1 MIIYANGKYTSQK
14 KLTFDISDRGLL
26 LGDGVFDTMLYQ
38 NNELTYYNDHY
49 KRLKTAA
56 KLLSFNFNLT
66 NEQLKNIITN
76 LIKKNNFQ
84 NKQIAIRTN
93 ITRGVSKRGLDFD
106 KSHKVGIYI
115 KLNLIPK
122 SLFMKS
128 IKLGIANIRRNSTSP
143 ISQNKTL
150 NYLDNVIE
158 KNRAAKNGY
167 EDAIFL
173 NINEKVSCTTTSNIF
188 YVQKNKIYTP
198 PLKDGV
204 LNGVMR
210 EQFIK
215 KKIATTQTTSLNNLL
230 KSDYI
235 FLTNSVFGIRPVKTI
250 SGSRKTFEGSKKF
263 YTKLI
268 DILEN
273 KKIIWEY

>member
-66 NEQLKNIITN
+66 NKQLKNIITN

-210 EQFIK
+210 EQFLK

-250 SGSRKTFEGSKKF
+250 SGSKKTFEGSKKF

-268 DILEN
+268 DILGN
-273 KKIIWEY
+273 KKII

>member
-56 KLLSFNFNLT
+56 KLLSFNFILT

-210 EQFIK
+210 EQFLK

-235 FLTNSVFGIRPVKTI
+235 FLTNSVFGIRPVETI

-268 DILEN
+268 DILGN
-273 KKIIWEY
+273 KKII

>member
-210 EQFIK
+210 EQFLK

-235 FLTNSVFGIRPVKTI
+235 FLTNSVFGIRPVKII

-268 DILEN
+268 DILGN
-273 KKIIWEY
+273 KKII

>member
-173 NINEKVSCTTTSNIF
+173 NINEKVCCTTTSNIF

-210 EQFIK
+210 EQFLK

-235 FLTNSVFGIRPVKTI
+235 FLTNSVFGIRPVEII

-268 DILEN
+268 DILGN
-273 KKIIWEY
+273 KKII

>member
-210 EQFIK
+210 EQFLK

-235 FLTNSVFGIRPVKTI
+235 FLTNSVFGIRPVETI
-250 SGSRKTFEGSKKF
+250 SGSKKTFEGSKKF

-268 DILEN
+268 DILGN
-273 KKIIWEY
+273 KKII

>member
-115 KLNLIPK
+115 KLNIIPK

-128 IKLGIANIRRNSTSP
+128 IKLGIANIRRNNTSP

-158 KNRAAKNGY
+158 KNRATKNGY

-173 NINEKVSCTTTSNIF
+173 NINKKVSSTTTSNIF

-210 EQFIK
+210 EQFLK

-235 FLTNSVFGIRPVKTI
+235 FLTNSIFGIRPVKTI

-268 DILEN
+268 DILGN
-273 KKIIWEY
+273 KKIIWVS

>member
-158 KNRAAKNGY
+158 KNRAVKNGY

-210 EQFIK
+210 EQFLK

-268 DILEN
+268 DILGN
-273 KKIIWEY
+273 KKII

>member
-84 NKQIAIRTN
+84 NKQVAIRTN

-115 KLNLIPK
+115 KLNIIPK

-128 IKLGIANIRRNSTSP
+128 IKLDIANIRRNNTSP

-158 KNRAAKNGY
+158 KNRATKNGY

-173 NINEKVSCTTTSNIF
+173 NINKKVSSTTTSNIF

-210 EQFIK
+210 EQFLK

-235 FLTNSVFGIRPVKTI
+235 FLTNSIFGIRPVKTI

-273 KKIIWEY
+273 KKII

>member
-128 IKLGIANIRRNSTSP
+128 IKLGIANIRRNNTSP

-210 EQFIK
+210 EQFLK

-268 DILEN
+268 DILGN
-273 KKIIWEY
+273 KKII

>member
-26 LGDGVFDTMLYQ
+26 LCDGVFDTMLYQ

-204 LNGVMR
+204 LNGVMI
-210 EQFIK
+210 EQFLK

-268 DILEN
+268 DILGN
-273 KKIIWEY
+273 KKII

>member
-173 NINEKVSCTTTSNIF
+173 NINEKVCCTTTSNIF

-210 EQFIK
+210 EQFLK

-235 FLTNSVFGIRPVKTI
+235 FLTNSIFGIRPVKTI

-273 KKIIWEY
+273 KKII

>member
-76 LIKKNNFQ
+76 LIKKNNFL

-210 EQFIK
+210 EQFLK

-235 FLTNSVFGIRPVKTI
+235 FLTNSVFGIRPVETI

-268 DILEN
+268 DILGN
-273 KKIIWEY
+273 KKII

>member
-38 NNELTYYNDHY
+38 NNKLIYYNDHY
-49 KRLKTAA
+49 KRLKTAS

-84 NKQIAIRTN
+84 NKQVAIRTN

-106 KSHKVGIYI
+106 KYHKVGIYI
-115 KLNLIPK
+115 KLNIIPK

-158 KNRAAKNGY
+158 KNRATKNGY

-173 NINEKVSCTTTSNIF
+173 NINKKVSSTTTSNIF

-210 EQFIK
+210 EQFLK

-235 FLTNSVFGIRPVKTI
+235 FLTNSIFGIRPVKRI

-273 KKIIWEY
+273 KKII

>member
-210 EQFIK
+210 EQFLK
-215 KKIATTQTTSLNNLL
+215 KKIASTQTTSLNNLL

-268 DILEN
+268 DILGN
-273 KKIIWEY
+273 KKII

>member
-84 NKQIAIRTN
+84 NKQIAIRKN
-93 ITRGVSKRGLDFD
+93 IKRGVSKRGLDFD

-210 EQFIK
+210 EQFLK

-268 DILEN
+268 DILGN
-273 KKIIWEY
+273 KKII

>member
-1 MIIYANGKYTSQK
+1 MIIYANGKYASQK

-188 YVQKNKIYTP
+188 YVKKNKIYTP

-210 EQFIK
+210 EQFLK

-268 DILEN
+268 DILGN
-273 KKIIWEY
+273 KKII

>member
-158 KNRAAKNGY
+158 KNRAAKNDY

-210 EQFIK
+210 EQFLK

-273 KKIIWEY
+273 KKII

>member
-38 NNELTYYNDHY
+38 NNKLIYYNDHY
-49 KRLKTAA
+49 KRLKTAS

-84 NKQIAIRTN
+84 NKKIAIRTN

-115 KLNLIPK
+115 KLNIIPK

-128 IKLGIANIRRNSTSP
+128 IKLGIANIRRNNTSP

-158 KNRAAKNGY
+158 KNRATKNGY

-173 NINEKVSCTTTSNIF
+173 NINKKVSSTTTSNIF

-210 EQFIK
+210 EQFLK

-235 FLTNSVFGIRPVKTI
+235 FLTNSIFGIRPVKTI

-273 KKIIWEY
+273 KKII

>member
-173 NINEKVSCTTTSNIF
+173 NINEKVCCTTTSNIF

-210 EQFIK
+210 EQFLK

-268 DILEN
+268 DILGN
-273 KKIIWEY
+273 KKII

>member
-26 LGDGVFDTMLYQ
+26 LGDGVFYTMLYQ
-38 NNELTYYNDHY
+38 NNKLIYYNDHY
-49 KRLKTAA
+49 KRLKTAS

-115 KLNLIPK
+115 KLNIIPK

-158 KNRAAKNGY
+158 KNRATKNGY

-173 NINEKVSCTTTSNIF
+173 NINKKVSSTTTSNIF

-210 EQFIK
+210 EQFLK

-235 FLTNSVFGIRPVKTI
+235 FLTNSIFGIRPVKTI

-273 KKIIWEY
+273 KKII

>member
-84 NKQIAIRTN
+84 NKQLAIRTN

-210 EQFIK
+210 EQFLK

-268 DILEN
+268 DILGN
-273 KKIIWEY
+273 KKII

>member
-84 NKQIAIRTN
+84 YKQIAIRTN

-210 EQFIK
+210 EQFLK

-268 DILEN
+268 DILGN
-273 KKIIWEY
+273 KKII

>member
-76 LIKKNNFQ
+76 LIKKNNFH

-268 DILEN
+268 DILGN
-273 KKIIWEY
+273 KKII

>member
-210 EQFIK
+210 EQFLK
-215 KKIATTQTTSLNNLL
+215 KKIASTQTTSLNNLL

-273 KKIIWEY
+273 KKII

>member
-158 KNRAAKNGY
+158 KNRATKNGY

-210 EQFIK
+210 EQFLK

-268 DILEN
+268 DILGN
-273 KKIIWEY
+273 KKII

>member
-76 LIKKNNFQ
+76 LIKKNNFK

-128 IKLGIANIRRNSTSP
+128 IKLGIANIRRNSTSQ

-210 EQFIK
+210 EQFLK

-235 FLTNSVFGIRPVKTI
+235 FLTNSIFGIRPVKTI

-273 KKIIWEY
+273 KKII

>member
-210 EQFIK
+210 EQFLK

-235 FLTNSVFGIRPVKTI
+235 FLTNSVFVIRPVKTI

-268 DILEN
+268 DILGN
-273 KKIIWEY
+273 KKII

>member
-210 EQFIK
+210 EQFLK

-263 YTKLI
+263 YTKLM
-268 DILEN
+268 DILGN
-273 KKIIWEY
+273 KKII

>member
-210 EQFIK
+210 EQFLK

-235 FLTNSVFGIRPVKTI
+235 FLTNSVFGIRPVETI

-273 KKIIWEY
+273 KKII

>member
-38 NNELTYYNDHY
+38 NNKLIYYNDHY
-49 KRLKTAA
+49 KRLKTAS

-84 NKQIAIRTN
+84 NKQVAIRTN

-115 KLNLIPK
+115 KLNIIPK

-128 IKLGIANIRRNSTSP
+128 IKLGIANIRRNNTSP

-158 KNRAAKNGY
+158 KNRATKNGY

-173 NINEKVSCTTTSNIF
+173 NINKKVSSTTTSNIF

-210 EQFIK
+210 EQFLK

-235 FLTNSVFGIRPVKTI
+235 FLTNSIFGIRPVKTI

-273 KKIIWEY
+273 KKII

>member
-128 IKLGIANIRRNSTSP
+128 IKLGIANIRRNNTSP

-210 EQFIK
+210 EQFLK
-215 KKIATTQTTSLNNLL
+215 KKIASTQTTSLNNLL

-268 DILEN
+268 DILGN
-273 KKIIWEY
+273 KKII

>member
-158 KNRAAKNGY
+158 KNRATKNGY

-173 NINEKVSCTTTSNIF
+173 NINKKVSSTTTSNIF

-210 EQFIK
+210 EQFLK

-235 FLTNSVFGIRPVKTI
+235 FLTNSIFGIRPVKRI

-273 KKIIWEY
+273 KKII

>member
-173 NINEKVSCTTTSNIF
+173 NINEKVCCTTTSNIF

-210 EQFIK
+210 EQFLK

-235 FLTNSVFGIRPVKTI
+235 FLTNSVFGIRPVETI

-268 DILEN
+268 DILGN
-273 KKIIWEY
+273 KKII

>member
-38 NNELTYYNDHY
+38 NNELIYYNDHY

-115 KLNLIPK
+115 KLNIIPK

-128 IKLGIANIRRNSTSP
+128 IKLGIANIRRNNTSP

-158 KNRAAKNGY
+158 KNRATKNGY

-173 NINEKVSCTTTSNIF
+173 NINKKVSSTTTSNIF

-210 EQFIK
+210 EQFLK

-235 FLTNSVFGIRPVKTI
+235 FLTNSIFGIRPVKTI

-273 KKIIWEY
+273 KKII

>member
-173 NINEKVSCTTTSNIF
+173 NIYEKVSCTTTSNIF

-268 DILEN
+268 DILGN
-273 KKIIWEY
+273 KKII